1 MSRKFAKKQHFFV
14 STEIQDTL
22 APSPPGAPG
31 SGAPGVGAPGV
42 GAPGGGGPPPTSSD
56 DWDGPPGGR
65 ASDYKASQPGAPP
78 RKGRIGK
85 APPAIGAPL
94 AATPEASGGAPLSA
108 VPGAKEETPVSQV
121 DTYLVYRQKKIVYWK
136 KYSRWL
142 DVRYILHIEGTDRKA
157 GTVQEVALFFKQ
169 YEPLCF

>member
-1 MSRKFAKKQHFFV
+1 MAFSKKIVAINVVIIYQKHFFD
-14 STEIQDTL
+14 STEIQDAL

-31 SGAPGVGAPGV
+31 VGGAPGGGAPGGGAPGV

-65 ASDYKASQPGAPP
+65 ANDYEASQPGAPR
-78 RKGRIGK
+78 RKGRSGK

-121 DTYLVYRQKKIVYWK
+121 DTYLVYRQKKIV
-136 KYSRWL
+136 
-142 DVRYILHIEGTDRKA
+142 
-157 GTVQEVALFFKQ
+157 
-169 YEPLCF
+169 

>member
-1 MSRKFAKKQHFFV
+1 LLCILSFLSDFTIVIFVWIFPGNFCCKCRENIQKRNNFFV
-14 STEIQDTL
+14 STEIQDAL

-31 SGAPGVGAPGV
+31 VGAPGGGAPGVGAPGGGAPAG

-65 ASDYKASQPGAPP
+65 ANDYEASLPGAPP

-94 AATPEASGGAPLSA
+94 AATPGASGGAPLAA
-108 VPGAKEETPVSQV
+108 VPGAKEETPVSQC
-121 DTYLVYRQKKIVYWK
+121 WN
-136 KYSRWL
+136 
-142 DVRYILHIEGTDRKA
+142 
-157 GTVQEVALFFKQ
+157 F
-169 YEPLCF
+169 